1 MKVLLLVKAV
11 MQDLMLQPLVCLS
24 VPCVKQANL
33 NLNQDKLLVMIVV
46 LVLILLLWVLLHV
59 RTVLLVI
66 SLQVVVYLNVLCV
79 QQVKVLPV
87 EPLPVSVVF
96 LANSLLNQ

>member
-1 MKVLLLVKAV
+1 
-11 MQDLMLQPLVCLS
+11 
-24 VPCVKQANL
+24 VKQANL

-59 RTVLLVI
+59 RTVLLDI

-79 QQVKVLPV
+79 QQVQVLPV

-96 LANSLLNQ
+96 LVNSLLNQWLNVLIVLQVHTLPRAV